1 MTKTMEVEFTDEQY
15 EKVKALEEKGISIGE
30 SIDMLYRI
38 QKGVI
43 EENTNLLEQK
53 RAEINAKKE
62 AIEAEEAE
70 LNREFETFN
79 KLMDTGLDVEEK
91 EKIIAVQYEPSDDE
105 DYEDKIIQSKQK
117 VHWMKDIFKL

>member
-1 MTKTMEVEFTDEQY
+1 MTKIMEVEFTDEQY

-91 EKIIAVQYEPSDDE
+91 EKIIAIQYEPSDDE